1 MPQELSPLFDLENN
15 PALPVSPSLASSPSS
30 LSSSK
35 LKRLSLIAKPRTSC
49 LDIEGEGHVST
60 AYVRSLTPTMMPS
73 TSTNDPRRIR
83 HSVIGNPAGITY
95 SPSSPGTAGSPSAS
109 SMGIKSGESIH
120 SSRGAYTQS
129 PYGSSINVRHEGV
142 EADRQRVNE
151 NEESQTLDPQ
161 TFMDR
166 HADFLRL
173 IAQKERRVHELR
185 EELQQQESSLE
196 SLKAQWSSLVSLAA
210 PSSTAQPQPSNPI
223 SPSHPRH
230 PRTRGRL
237 ASTSTSFSTSESTT
251 SSSSSLAT
259 IGGPSKRLH
268 RHSSSS
274 SHILTKSNPSTNINS
289 GGGLEKALSGI
300 ITHTEEYLG
309 PEVVQGGIKFLG
321 NLWKTVGA
329 AAGGNVPVSSFTER
343 EGDTRGREERCL
355 MNEAEG
361 QDETKNQWSQ
371 NYCQGQRQAPNLSTS
386 SFPSARP
393 HNAPRSS
400 SSPLSSPSQ
409 NETRRD

>member
-1 MPQELSPLFDLENN
+1 MV
-15 PALPVSPSLASSPSS
+15 LPCFTCCTIFY
-30 LSSSK
+30 
-35 LKRLSLIAKPRTSC
+35 R
-49 LDIEGEGHVST
+49 
-60 AYVRSLTPTMMPS
+60 S
-73 TSTNDPRRIR
+73 TSTVKPHI
-83 HSVIGNPAGITY
+83 AFT
-95 SPSSPGTAGSPSAS
+95 SA
-109 SMGIKSGESIH
+109 
-120 SSRGAYTQS
+120 
-129 PYGSSINVRHEGV
+129 
-142 EADRQRVNE
+142 
-151 NEESQTLDPQ
+151 
-161 TFMDR
+161 
-166 HADFLRL
+166 
-173 IAQKERRVHELR
+173 
-185 EELQQQESSLE
+185 
-196 SLKAQWSSLVSLAA
+196 
-210 PSSTAQPQPSNPI
+210 
-223 SPSHPRH
+223 RH

-274 SHILTKSNPSTNINS
+274 SHILTKSNPSTNING